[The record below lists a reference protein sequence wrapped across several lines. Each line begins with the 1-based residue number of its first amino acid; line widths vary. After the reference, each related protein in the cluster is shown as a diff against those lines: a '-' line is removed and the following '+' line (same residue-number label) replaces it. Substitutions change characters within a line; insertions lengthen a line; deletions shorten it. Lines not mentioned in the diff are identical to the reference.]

1 MNIMEE
7 SKIKLDTSTSCP
19 VCNGNTK
26 ALRDAPGWGE
36 WRQCE
41 ECTLEFAYPL
51 RLGRDPLE
59 FFDGAYRGHIK
70 QSAMEDFAQ
79 RVRQREVLVHKLN
92 DPTLWFWT
100 PAFQDVLDWLRQ
112 RCKPGSTVL
121 ELGCGLGFF
130 LHTLRREGFQAVGLD
145 VAQTVVDL
153 NRRDGFPVWH
163 GRVQT
168 VPDGWVTPDA
178 LVSFFML
185 HHLDDPLSFLK
196 TVRER
201 WPNVPLAIAQYGPSN
216 LSDERSSPPRT
227 LIRWNKEA
235 LATAL
240 RLAGYEPTV
249 CDVSSTGAERG
260 SLRLLRKA
268 LAQTMRLPRVYSFG
282 KKVESYILSHLPSKM
297 RNEAYVILAFAE
309 PRAESSPRTQPLKK

>member
-19 VCNGNTK
+19 VCNSNTK

-92 DPTLWFWT
+92 DPTLWFLT

-235 LATAL
+235 LAT
-240 RLAGYEPTV
+240 
-249 CDVSSTGAERG
+249 D
-260 SLRLLRKA
+260 
-268 LAQTMRLPRVYSFG
+268 
-282 KKVESYILSHLPSKM
+282 
-297 RNEAYVILAFAE
+297 
-309 PRAESSPRTQPLKK
+309 